1 MAAILRAMSSANAFE
16 GLGKALRWLRDKQ
29 AQKQY
34 QVAERAGV
42 TKAMLSAYETGKQ
55 NPSIDTLEKILR
67 ALAVDLP
74 GLFHALQVVNERTG
88 LVAANDGSPPG
99 RGRLVPSHE
108 PDVDV
113 YRTLGLDRPLTVLE
127 EEAMADM
134 LRGFGKLLRHF
145 HDELTAARVRS
156 STEGDPPE

>member
-1 MAAILRAMSSANAFE
+1 MSNTGAFE

-55 NPSIDTLEKILR
+55 NPSIDTLEKILG

-74 GLFHALQVVNERTG
+74 GLFHAIQVVNERTG
-88 LVAANDGSPPG
+88 LAAANDGGGNPSS
-99 RGRLVPSHE
+99 RLHPTLE

-113 YRTLGLDRPLTVLE
+113 YRTLGLDRPLSRLE

-145 HDELTAARVRS
+145 HDELAAARAEALPKKELDES
-156 STEGDPPE
+156 

>member
-1 MAAILRAMSSANAFE
+1 MSPGKTFE

-29 AQKQY
+29 AHKQY
-34 QVAERAGV
+34 QVAEKAGV

-55 NPSIDTLEKILR
+55 NPSIDTLEKILG
-67 ALAVDLP
+67 ALKVDLP

-88 LVAANDGSPPG
+88 LVAANDSGATS
-99 RGRLVPSHE
+99 RTRLTPTHE

-113 YRTLGLDRPLTVLE
+113 YRTLGLDRPLSLLE

-145 HDELTAARVRS
+145 HDELAAARAAAL
-156 STEGDPPE
+156 TKEDGPAEA